1 MKPKLFSILS
11 VLSILSGVVS
21 AQTYGI
27 RVAQNTNL
35 RASYSLQSRVV
46 ETAPAGTT
54 LAVVDSNGRWLQINQ
69 NGNELWMA
77 DWVGYTRV
85 EDSAPTQQQTAVN
98 IDNCCFVDRQCNSDQ
113 DWTNG
118 YWAFQNGQC
127 AAPVQT
133 QTSTRALITVS
144 SQIDNCCFVDR
155 QCNSDQQWT
164 DGYWAYQNNQCAAPE
179 QSRVQTSALPA
190 AIDPAQ
196 ADNCCFIG
204 WQCAS
209 DAEWVNGFHAY
220 QTNQCKHP
228 GIALEGSPGFILQ
241 MEQALDLLQSLSPK
255 WYHYVVTGLDRIRQ
269 TPEGI
274 IGVHVEGRHFDLS
287 YADDLPPGR
296 DFYGHTEYTGTML
309 IHEACHVHRHEAGLQ
324 PGGLEGER
332 ACVET
337 ENVALLEYARNSP
350 EVNNNLRVLA
360 NIHRPECQWWWGEYR
375 ACYD

>member
-1 MKPKLFSILS
+1 MKPKLFSILT

-35 RASYSLQSRVV
+35 RASYSLQSRIV

-54 LAVVDSNGRWLQINQ
+54 LAVVGHNNRWLRINR
-69 NGNELWMA
+69 NGNEVWMA

-127 AAPVQT
+127 AAPEQT
-133 QTSTRALITVS
+133 QTQVS
-144 SQIDNCCFVDR
+144 SQ
-155 QCNSDQQWT
+155 
-164 DGYWAYQNNQCAAPE
+164 
-179 QSRVQTSALPA
+179 PA
-190 AIDPAQ
+190 TADPATG
-196 ADNCCFIG
+196 DNCCFIG

-209 DAEWVNGFHAY
+209 DEEWVEGFHAY

-255 WYHYVVTGLDRIRQ
+255 WYQYAIAGLDRIRQ
-269 TPEGI
+269 TPQGV
-274 IGVHVEGRHFDLS
+274 IGVHVAGRHFDLNYS
-287 YADDLPPGR
+287 DDLPPGR
-296 DFYGHTEYTGTML
+296 DFYEHTLYTGTVF
-309 IHEACHVHRHEAGLQ
+309 IHEACHVFRYEAGLQ

-337 ENVALLEYARNSP
+337 ELAALLEYAPDSP
-350 EVNNNLRVLA
+350 EVHNSRRVLA
-360 NIHRPECQWWWGEYR
+360 NIHRPECQWWWGEYLT
-375 ACYD
+375 CYD